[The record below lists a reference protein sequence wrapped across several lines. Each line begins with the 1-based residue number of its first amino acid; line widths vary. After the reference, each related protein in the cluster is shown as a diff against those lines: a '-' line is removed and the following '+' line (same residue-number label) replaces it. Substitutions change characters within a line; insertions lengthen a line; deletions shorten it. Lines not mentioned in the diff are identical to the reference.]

1 MKNNKFAYWSANYSS
16 NIPLLAK
23 GGRISRLVL
32 EKEQMTLDEN
42 EEFKIYRKDELKR
55 REGVGE
61 MDLWS
66 EKQSTLTPK
75 IDKMKVLKI
84 EITFEYTGVD
94 GSKCRDYYQGNII
107 KVMNEKKSV

>member
-1 MKNNKFAYWSANYSS
+1 
-16 NIPLLAK
+16 
-23 GGRISRLVL
+23 
-32 EKEQMTLDEN
+32 MTLDEN

-66 EKQSTLTPK
+66 EKQSTLLPK
-75 IDKMKVLKI
+75 IDKMKGLTI
-84 EITFEYTGVD
+84 EMTFEYPGLD
-94 GSKCRDYYQGNII
+94 GAKCLEFYWGKII